1 MQNCKGIAYENSLS
15 FVGTNDIKT
24 LIDRHKGNEISD
36 ILFIFASASISCII
50 PILTNHYSPQH
61 LNSFATRELRST
73 ILEQKYNS
81 STCHCF
87 QINLPKFSILLSNPK
102 LSQIIIRDTWTSIFI
117 YVPRLSLSP
126 VPSRSPSG
134 VQVTTREQREKET
147 KKEENAPRVFY
158 RS

>member
-24 LIDRHKGNEISD
+24 LINRHKGNEISD

-50 PILTNHYSPQH
+50 PILTNLYSPQH

-73 ILEQKYNS
+73 ILDQKYNS

-102 LSQIIIRDTWTSIFI
+102 LSQIIIRDTSFTRAITFTVRRTSHD
-117 YVPRLSLSP
+117 
-126 VPSRSPSG
+126 
-134 VQVTTREQREKET
+134 TR
-147 KKEENAPRVFY
+147 AA
-158 RS
+158 

>member
-50 PILTNHYSPQH
+50 PILTNLYSPQH

-73 ILEQKYNS
+73 ILDQKYN
-81 STCHCF
+81 
-87 QINLPKFSILLSNPK
+87 N
-102 LSQIIIRDTWTSIFI
+102 
-117 YVPRLSLSP
+117 LSLLP
-126 VPSRSPSG
+126 D
-134 VQVTTREQREKET
+134 
-147 KKEENAPRVFY
+147 
-158 RS
+158 

>member
-15 FVGTNDIKT
+15 FVGTNDIKVT
-24 LIDRHKGNEISD
+24 RSLIFYSFLLLHQYHASLYWRIFIHNISIHSQHVNFD
-36 ILFIFASASISCII
+36 
-50 PILTNHYSPQH
+50 PQ
-61 LNSFATRELRST
+61 SST
-73 ILEQKYNS
+73 KNIT
-81 STCHCF
+81 TCHCF

-134 VQVTTREQREKET
+134 VQATTREQREKET

>member
-50 PILTNHYSPQH
+50 PILTNLYSPQH

-87 QINLPKFSILLSNPK
+87 QINLPKFSILLSNSK
-102 LSQIIIRDTWTSIFI
+102 LVTNYYSRHVNFHF
-117 YVPRLSLSP
+117 YLRSP
-126 VPSRSPSG
+126 VISF
-134 VQVTTREQREKET
+134 TRAITFTVRRT
-147 KKEENAPRVFY
+147 SHDTRAA
-158 RS
+158 

>member
-50 PILTNHYSPQH
+50 PILTNLYSPQH

-73 ILEQKYNS
+73 ILDQKYNS

-102 LSQIIIRDTWTSIFI
+102 LSQIIIRDTSIFI

-134 VQVTTREQREKET
+134 VQATTREQREKET